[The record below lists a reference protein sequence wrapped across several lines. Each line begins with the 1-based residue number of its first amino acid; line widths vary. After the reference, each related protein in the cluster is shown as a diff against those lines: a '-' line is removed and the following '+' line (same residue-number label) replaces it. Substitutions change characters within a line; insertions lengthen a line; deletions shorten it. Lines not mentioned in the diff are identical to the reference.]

1 MRNSRQILGL
11 TASSVLIGLVLSGC
25 GLRGELKT
33 PPPIWGE
40 DLRSPEEIKANAPSK
55 PDEDVA
61 ATGDAG
67 SNP

>member
-11 TASSVLIGLVLSGC
+11 TASSVLIGIALSGC

-55 PDEDVA
+55 PEENA
-61 ATGDAG
+61 PDASPTG

>member
-1 MRNSRQILGL
+1 MRNTRHILGF
-11 TASSVLIGLVLSGC
+11 TASSVLIGLALSGC

-40 DLRSPEEIKANAPSK
+40 DKRSPEEIKANAPSK
-55 PDEDVA
+55 PDEA
-61 ATGDAG
+61 APATDSTG